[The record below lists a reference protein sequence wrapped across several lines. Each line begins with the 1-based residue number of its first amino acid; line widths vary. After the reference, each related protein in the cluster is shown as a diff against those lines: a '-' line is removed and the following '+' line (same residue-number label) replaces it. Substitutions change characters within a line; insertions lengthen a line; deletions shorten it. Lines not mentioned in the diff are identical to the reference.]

1 MIKYPNRTIQ
11 PTINLVERINLK
23 QPVKTELKNGIPVY
37 IVNTSLQDILKLE
50 FGFKAGSWYE
60 TKKLTAGFTSR
71 MLKEGTENYSSKE
84 IADKIDYYGAILD
97 IASDKDMAYTAL
109 YTLNKH
115 FSSVLPVFAE
125 VIQKPVF
132 PQYEL
137 DIMKQNRKQHFLIN
151 NEKVRYV
158 AKRKF
163 NELIFGN
170 NHPYGKVFKEQD
182 FDGISGSDLILFHRK
197 FYNPDNCMIIASGK
211 VPENLVEMLN
221 GYFTENRSGGTIS
234 VNKANQSP
242 LNIQGKKTHLKKP
255 NAVQTAIRIGKV
267 MFNKTHPD
275 YLKMKVLNT
284 ILGGYFGS
292 RLMTNIR
299 EEKGFTY
306 GIGSAIATLH
316 HSGYFFITSEVGTDV
331 TEQAIKEIYKE
342 IDKLRQDKVK
352 EDELRLV
359 KNYMMGSFLRSVDSA
374 FGLANNLK
382 GLIEYGLDYSFF
394 DRYVEVIKNIQPDEI
409 RDLAQHHLSNE
420 TLNQLTVGK

>member
-1 MIKYPNRTIQ
+1 MIKYPNRAIQ
-11 PTINLVERINLK
+11 PPINLVERIHLG

-37 IVNTSLQDILKLE
+37 IVNTALQDILKLE
-50 FGFKAGSWYE
+50 FGFKAGSRFE
-60 TKKLTAGFTSR
+60 SKKLTAGFTSR
-71 MLKEGTENYSSKE
+71 MLKEGTENYTSTE

-97 IASDKDMAYTAL
+97 IASDKDMAYVTL

-115 FSSVLPVFAE
+115 LYSVLPVFAE

-163 NELIFGN
+163 NELIFGV
-170 NHPYGKVFKEQD
+170 NHPYGKVFKKKD
-182 FDGISGSDLILFHRK
+182 FDDISGSDLIRFHQQY
-197 FYNPDNCMIIASGK
+197 YNPDNCVIIASGK

-221 GYFTENRSGGTIS
+221 GYFTENRPRGT
-234 VNKANQSP
+234 VAVDNPNQTSR
-242 LNIQGKKTHLKKP
+242 IHGKKAHIIKP

-275 YLKMKVLNT
+275 FLKMKVLNT

-299 EEKGFTY
+299 EDKGFTY
-306 GIGSAIATLH
+306 GIGSNIASLH
-316 HSGYFFITSEVGTDV
+316 HSGYFFITTEVGSDV
-331 TEQAIKEIYKE
+331 TVEAITEIYKE

-352 EDELRLV
+352 DDELRLV

-374 FGLANNLK
+374 FGLADNIK

-394 DRYVEVIKNIQPDEI
+394 DSYVEVIKNIQPDDLRE
-409 RDLAQHHLSNE
+409 LAQQYLADESLS
-420 TLNQLTVGK
+420 QLTVGK